1 MNLLNII
8 RLISFLFILVTF
20 QINAQTTK
28 KLSIDSNIGV
38 RFGGAVSDCTINNNK
53 AKVLPGIH
61 INGGVC
67 YQLNKLISL
76 RGGLSYDEFKTTL
89 VQSIDRSEL
98 ISGNLELIVNL
109 KSFQYSDFGLDLHGG
124 FGLSTL
130 SNSKF
135 NEVSESSGL
144 GFNRNDNIM
153 NIVLGLTPQIKLNY
167 KISIIIDFACKLLVP
182 QNMYVNPNQ
191 DGTVIDGTVID
202 KIGSIIN
209 FTIGTKYRF

>member
-8 RLISFLFILVTF
+8 RLISILFILVTF

-67 YQLNKLISL
+67 YQLNKLISF

-135 NEVSESSGL
+135 KEGSESSGL
-144 GFNRNDNIM
+144 GFNRNDNMM

-202 KIGSIIN
+202 KIGSIFN